1 MENNPST
8 GKAWKR
14 KKVIRIKF
22 KRINWIKTSPENDS
36 LEESLKAILET
47 LLEKELML
55 EERFGDIFTGALDIV
70 ELLEQAS
77 DLDQGNLKIKN
88 SIKLNPRF

>member
-1 MENNPST
+1 
-8 GKAWKR
+8 
-14 KKVIRIKF
+14 
-22 KRINWIKTSPENDS
+22 
-36 LEESLKAILET
+36 
-47 LLEKELML
+47 ML
-55 EERFGDIFTGALDIV
+55 EERFGDIFNGALDLV

>member
-1 MENNPST
+1 M
-8 GKAWKR
+8 
-14 KKVIRIKF
+14 
-22 KRINWIKTSPENDS
+22 
-36 LEESLKAILET
+36 KAILET

-55 EERFGDIFTGALDIV
+55 EEKFGDIFTGALDIV

>member
-1 MENNPST
+1 MKNNPST
-8 GKAWKR
+8 GKAWKS

-55 EERFGDIFTGALDIV
+55 EEKFGDIFNGALDPV
-70 ELLEQAS
+70 KLLEQAS
-77 DLDQGNLKIKN
+77 DLDQGNLNIKN

>member
-1 MENNPST
+1 MKNNPST
-8 GKAWKR
+8 GKAWKS

-55 EERFGDIFTGALDIV
+55 EEKFGDIFTGALDIV